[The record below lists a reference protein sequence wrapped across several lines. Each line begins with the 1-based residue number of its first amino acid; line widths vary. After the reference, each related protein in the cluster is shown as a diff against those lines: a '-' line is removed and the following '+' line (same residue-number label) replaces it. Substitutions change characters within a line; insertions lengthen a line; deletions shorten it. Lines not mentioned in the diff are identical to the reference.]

1 MGNQR
6 KISGNEADGGQ
17 DRATCAAESLTLD
30 AFQTKRDEFA
40 SLFQFQTRIVK
51 NRDPVSVADSVIKLL
66 ERRVV

>member
-6 KISGNEADGGQ
+6 KIPGNEADGGE
-17 DRATCAAESLTLD
+17 DSATCAAESLTLD

-40 SLFQFQTRIVK
+40 SLSQFRTRIVK